1 MPGSSGAP
9 RCHGANA
16 GLRQHMSGRHLV
28 APCTSAL
35 PLAPPLQPLSAAGR
49 LAVTAGSPSSCDRQH
64 ELAAVPLALG
74 VIVEEIGVEHRL
86 HKAPSPA
93 DPIDVVVHEVAVY
106 PIQDVERAVRPH
118 RAHKVRREI
127 LDLADLLQEHQL
139 RQDGYTLQPD
149 GRRPQDV
156 RDRVLLR
163 AKDAEKCAGPQQVEL
178 VLEGVVAPLIG
189 LGDGNLK
196 PHEVDKVEGGR
207 DEDKLHHCVVDRDEA
222 P

>member
-74 VIVEEIGVEHRL
+74 VIVEEIAIEPSL
-86 HKAPSPA
+86 HQSADPA
-93 DPIDVVVHEVAVY
+93 DPIHIVLSKIAVDPVEDIERPICAHATHE
-106 PIQDVERAVRPH
+106 
-118 RAHKVRREI
+118 VRREI